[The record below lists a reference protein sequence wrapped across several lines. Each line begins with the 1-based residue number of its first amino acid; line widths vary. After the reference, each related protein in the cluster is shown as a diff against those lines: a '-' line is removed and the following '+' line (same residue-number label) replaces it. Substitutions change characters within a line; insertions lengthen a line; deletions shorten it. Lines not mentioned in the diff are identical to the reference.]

1 MFQFYKQKKV
11 LKNYPWSNGMNG
23 IDIHSL
29 EIIRSVDI
37 IHLNWI
43 CHDQWPMTGGCHC
56 SDNCIKWKSG
66 CGNCHLLQSENEKD
80 KSRYIFTLKEKCF
93 RAEIIQMLKHEY
105 PDLLICKRKWHVSII
120 CQEWLWRR

>member
-1 MFQFYKQKKV
+1 MVKWHEWNRYTFVRNNLICRYYIFKLDMQYSFNQRNTKI
-11 LKNYPWSNGMNG
+11 LKLG
-23 IDIHSL
+23 IP
-29 EIIRSVDI
+29 VV
-37 IHLNWI
+37 WT

-56 SDNCIKWKSG
+56 SDNCTKWKSG

-105 PDLLICKRKWHVSII
+105 PDLLIRKRKWHY
-120 CQEWLWRR
+120 L